1 MYCSIKLCRGTCVNL
16 KQIRNNNKEVKLPQI
31 KQIILE
37 IFFCLKKMLTINN
50 RISKFIYAAGV
61 CMHKNE
67 TSMET
72 GKKNHNKFELF
83 FIIKLN
89 SRTDIT
95 ENKYEW

>member
-1 MYCSIKLCRGTCVNL
+1 
-16 KQIRNNNKEVKLPQI
+16 
-31 KQIILE
+31 
-37 IFFCLKKMLTINN
+37 MLTINN

-89 SRTDIT
+89 NRTDIT